1 MRLFSI
7 LIFFIF
13 SRLYASDIEEL
24 ISEGSAHNNFFL
36 YEDAIPFLNEAI
48 RREPSA
54 KEAYKERALSY
65 FELNKI
71 DLAFKDY
78 KQVIEDLPPPYRRY
92 NRNFLGYTSILENTL
107 PSLDFAKGLLHGT
120 LLGGRES
127 TIEFVS
133 SIRGGLTFLW
143 SFACSPID
151 VSKELIETLYEIGEL
166 LASGRICYLLE
177 EALPEL
183 FECGKYWDTW
193 SDYTKGQKLGFII
206 GKYSILAFFTV
217 TTFKGGAY
225 FYNKLKRANIM
236 AILER
241 YSLKKSPIILEESAK
256 HAKKSETILK
266 KAANGS
272 IVAHNPNV
280 LPHVFTKKHQWDKFI
295 KLTGDHEKDFE
306 KLVAFLENQKILQ
319 CSREIDYAHK
329 GVITYKYT
337 REIGKDKIIALFEIN
352 KKNVPLLKNAWVEA
366 KIP

>member
-1 MRLFSI
+1 M
-7 LIFFIF
+7 
-13 SRLYASDIEEL
+13 
-24 ISEGSAHNNFFL
+24 
-36 YEDAIPFLNEAI
+36 
-48 RREPSA
+48 
-54 KEAYKERALSY
+54 
-65 FELNKI
+65 
-71 DLAFKDY
+71 
-78 KQVIEDLPPPYRRY
+78 
-92 NRNFLGYTSILENTL
+92 
-107 PSLDFAKGLLHGT
+107 
-120 LLGGRES
+120 GGRES